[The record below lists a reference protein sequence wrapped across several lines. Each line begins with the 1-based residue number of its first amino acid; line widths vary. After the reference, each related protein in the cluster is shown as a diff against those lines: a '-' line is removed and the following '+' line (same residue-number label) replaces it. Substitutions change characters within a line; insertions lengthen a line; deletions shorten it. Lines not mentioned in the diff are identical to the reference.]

1 MLGKNADPYINS
13 KSIFNGI
20 SYGSAFKTKK
30 VVIKSKQT
38 LTFSILCITWNK
50 FIVQNLNK

>member
-20 SYGSAFKTKK
+20 SYGSAFKTKTKK
-30 VVIKSKQT
+30 VK
-38 LTFSILCITWNK
+38 LW
-50 FIVQNLNK
+50 